1 MLIDDILDPQRYK
14 RKIID
19 MQQDPNANV
28 RGLFSILQSK
38 DLPVY
43 NLQGLVNNYESQ
55 AAHANGFHFSKA
67 VHNVHPPYNRLW
79 AEFPIPSFTI
89 NDSSARMGA
98 LVEWG
103 YCGTHETTTN
113 SLCATRKTW
122 TTAEVETIQSEA
134 IEAAPPHAKVTL
146 SDTYAAVASL
156 VIEGPELLF
165 VYPRTVNVIATKLGE
180 PLTVPF
186 APIYPT
192 DFGEFNSID
201 FLSNAERL
209 RKAVGRRCNLV
220 WFAMALLN
228 CTNIES
234 KKNEHDAKLQRA
246 RIRRGR
252 QPLRDFYTL
261 SVRLPKQ
268 KQTTTQGNANTTDLI
283 AFHSVAGHLADY
295 REGKGLFGK
304 YKGVFWI
311 PAHVRG
317 NKDNGVINKRYAL
330 KGK

>member
-1 MLIDDILDPQRYK
+1 MLFR
-14 RKIID
+14 
-19 MQQDPNANV
+19 
-28 RGLFSILQSK
+28 S
-38 DLPVY
+38 
-43 NLQGLVNNYESQ
+43 
-55 AAHANGFHFSKA
+55 
-67 VHNVHPPYNRLW
+67 
-79 AEFPIPSFTI
+79 
-89 NDSSARMGA
+89 
-98 LVEWG
+98 
-103 YCGTHETTTN
+103 
-113 SLCATRKTW
+113 
-122 TTAEVETIQSEA
+122 
-134 IEAAPPHAKVTL
+134 
-146 SDTYAAVASL
+146 
-156 VIEGPELLF
+156 
-165 VYPRTVNVIATKLGE
+165 
-180 PLTVPF
+180 
-186 APIYPT
+186 YPT